1 MALHL
6 SIPISNT
13 SLTQQ
18 GVACYVIKL
27 NSKSFRVRSNFGVAF
42 AQAKAAGAVSSLRL
56 RLRRSQSQGARGG
69 PIPGKFF

>member
-56 RLRRSQSQGARGG
+56 RRSQSQGARPRGG
-69 PIPGKFF
+69 PIPGNFF